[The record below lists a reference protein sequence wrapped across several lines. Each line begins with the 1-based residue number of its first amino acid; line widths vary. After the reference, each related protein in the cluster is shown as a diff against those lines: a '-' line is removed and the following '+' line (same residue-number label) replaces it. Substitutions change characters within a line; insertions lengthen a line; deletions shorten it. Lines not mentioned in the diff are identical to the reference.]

1 MMEPKLIAIIP
12 HYNHSDKI
20 GDVINQLHKLN
31 LPVLVVDDG
40 SSEQHKQTLASL
52 SEKNNLHIHYCPQNQ
67 GKGSAMKVGFRL
79 AFEQGFT
86 HALQVDADGQH
97 NLIDTLSMQQ
107 KMLENP
113 TALICGKPIYGDDAP
128 KSRLYGRKIT
138 DFWNAIHTL
147 SLDIK
152 DVGNRMDFDIEILI
166 KAHWYQIPL
175 IWVDTPVS
183 YDKNGV
189 SHFNAWKDNVL
200 ISKMHM
206 YLFFGMLKRLLTGKP
221 L

>member
-40 SSEQHKQTLASL
+40 SSEQHKQALASL
-52 SEKNNLHIHYCPQNQ
+52 SEKDNLHIHY
-67 GKGSAMKVGFRL
+67 
-79 AFEQGFT
+79 
-86 HALQVDADGQH
+86 GQH
-97 NLIDTLSMQQ
+97 NLIDALSMQQ
-107 KMLENP
+107 KMLKNP

-152 DVGNRMDFDIEILI
+152 DGMCGFRLYPLNRTIEILDNEHVGNRMDFDIEILI

>member
-1 MMEPKLIAIIP
+1 
-12 HYNHSDKI
+12 
-20 GDVINQLHKLN
+20 
-31 LPVLVVDDG
+31 
-40 SSEQHKQTLASL
+40 
-52 SEKNNLHIHYCPQNQ
+52 
-67 GKGSAMKVGFRL
+67 
-79 AFEQGFT
+79 
-86 HALQVDADGQH
+86 
-97 NLIDTLSMQQ
+97 
-107 KMLENP
+107 MLENP
-113 TALICGKPIYGDDAP
+113 TALICGNPIYGDDAP
-128 KSRLYGRKIT
+128 KSRLYGRNYG
-138 DFWNAIHTL
+138 FWNCHSHT

-152 DVGNRMDFDIEILI
+152 DGMCGFRLYPLIVPLKFSITNILGNRMDFDIEIII